1 VRDFLRRRFSREEV
15 VGLSFTVSFLTCAVL
30 AAALGW
36 LAHEIREEK
45 GVPGPIDV
53 HVREALIGERSPE
66 LTKAM
71 LAVTHAGDQHF
82 LLFAAPV
89 VAAGLWATRRHVSAL
104 LFAGSV
110 VGGFGLSS
118 VLKIAF
124 VRARPDRWGA
134 IVTETSYSFPSGHT
148 VMATVFFGGLAAI
161 VFHLTK
167 RPAPRVLAVVG
178 AATMVIA
185 VAVSR
190 VYLGAH
196 WLTDTLAGML
206 TGGIWVVAYATT
218 TETLERARAR
228 RRLMAMHARADAQ
241 AAAEAAASSASSP
254 ERPAARPA
262 P

>member
-15 VGLSFTVSFLTCAVL
+15 VGLSFTVSFLICATL

-36 LAHEIREEK
+36 LGHEIREEK
-45 GVPGPIDV
+45 GVPGPMDV
-53 HVREALIGERSPE
+53 RVRDALIAERSPE
-66 LTKAM
+66 RTRAM
-71 LAVTHAGDQHF
+71 LAVTATGDQRF
-82 LLFAAPV
+82 LLLATPA
-89 VAAGLWATRRHVSAL
+89 VAAGLWASRRHVSAL

-118 VLKIAF
+118 VLKVAL

-167 RPAPRVLAVVG
+167 KPLPRVLAVLG
-178 AATMVIA
+178 AVAIVVA

-196 WLTDTLAGML
+196 WATDTFAGML
-206 TGGIWVVAYATT
+206 TGGVWVVAFAAT
-218 TETLERARAR
+218 TETLERRPGAAPAR
-228 RRLMAMHARADAQ
+228 RD
-241 AAAEAAASSASSP
+241 
-254 ERPAARPA
+254 ARPGG
-262 P
+262 

>member
-1 VRDFLRRRFSREEV
+1 MRDFLRRRFSREEV

-30 AAALGW
+30 AVALGW

-45 GVPGPIDV
+45 GVAGPMDV
-53 HVREALIGERSPE
+53 RVRESLIAERSPA
-66 LTKAM
+66 LTQAM
-71 LAVTHAGDQHF
+71 LAVTHTADQHV
-82 LLFAAPV
+82 LLFATPAV
-89 VAAGLWATRRHVSAL
+89 VAGLWVARRHVSAL

-118 VLKIAF
+118 LLKIAL
-124 VRARPDRWGA
+124 VRARPDQWGA

-167 RPAPRVLAVVG
+167 RTVPRVLAVAG
-178 AATMVIA
+178 AAVMILA

-190 VYLGAH
+190 IYLGAH
-196 WLTDTLAGML
+196 WASDTLAGML
-206 TGGIWVVAYATT
+206 TGGVWVVAYAAT

-228 RRLMAMHARADAQ
+228 RRLLEMR
-241 AAAEAAASSASSP
+241 EGAAASSASRSEGSATP
-254 ERPAARPA
+254 GP
-262 P
+262 

>member
-1 VRDFLRRRFSREEV
+1 MRDFLRRRFSREEV
-15 VGLSFTVSFLTCAVL
+15 VGLSFTVSFLACAVL

-45 GVPGPIDV
+45 GVPGPMDV
-53 HVREALIGERSPE
+53 RLRDALIGERSPD
-66 LTKAM
+66 LTRAM

-82 LLFAAPV
+82 LLFATPA
-89 VAAGLWATRRHVSAL
+89 VAAALWASRRHVSAL

-124 VRARPDRWGA
+124 VRARPDQWGA

-167 RPAPRVLAVVG
+167 RPAPRVLAVGG
-178 AATMVIA
+178 AAAMVVT

-196 WLTDTLAGML
+196 WATDTFAGML
-206 TGGIWVVAYATT
+206 TGGVWVVAYATT

-228 RRLMAMHARADAQ
+228 RKLAEMHARSEAK
-241 AAAEAAASSASSP
+241 AEAEAEASSASAPLDSGT
-254 ERPAARPA
+254 RPAS
-262 P
+262 